1 MSARCVVRS
10 LVVVVLATAATTVL
24 AQPAEKKPPRKI
36 ERKPAVPDKP
46 GASDPAPVPKPAS
59 ELAELKYFL
68 GTWHCEG
75 NAPAS
80 PMGPAHRSRATV
92 VTRVDL
98 DGFWYSGTVR
108 EEKAAGART
117 GGGHPG
123 HQGSRERERR
133 REVPGLGRGERERWG
148 CRRHAVVPG
157 SLGRLDPRASDSQV
171 RANVPRPRID
181 AVGREQER
189 HRRTEVAARQRLGS
203 SVIERGRVH
212 VVLGSGVA
220 GVGLGEGSHRSPGRC
235 QRECQCQGEPE
246 TWAHAAHSE
255 SSRRYRSSRSRTA
268 RMACLASETRVSG
281 GA

>member
-36 ERKPAVPDKP
+36 ERKPAVPADKP

-108 EEKAAGART
+108 EEKAAGNAHPMSGMFHET
-117 GGGHPG
+117 YDAAKKQFVMLWVDNFGGW
-123 HQGSRERERR
+123 S
-133 REVPGLGRGERERWG
+133 
-148 CRRHAVVPG
+148 
-157 SLGRLDPRASDSQV
+157 
-171 RANVPRPRID
+171 
-181 AVGREQER
+181 
-189 HRRTEVAARQRLGS
+189 TET
-203 SVIERGRVH
+203 
-212 VVLGSGVA
+212 
-220 GVGLGEGSHRSPGRC
+220 SPGWDGDKIVYS
-235 QRECQCQGEPE
+235 GEAAMGGEKVPVRDTFTKKGGNELVHSYEMTMSGQKITGDE
-246 TWAHAAHSE
+246 TCKKAPAA
-255 SSRRYRSSRSRTA
+255 TK
-268 RMACLASETRVSG
+268 
-281 GA
+281 